1 MISQNAGEIVELAV
15 RRKNINIS
23 ELSRKM
29 KVNRRTLYNWFQQET
44 LTSAVI
50 HSISQAI
57 DYDFSQEFPEDFL
70 TNRSTCQK
78 TVEED
83 NATEAGGQQYY
94 WMKKYITLLEDY
106 RLLLEKYNNS
116 ISQTPV
122 DERRYYKYS

>member
-70 TNRSTCQK
+70 TNRSNCHK

-83 NATEAGGQQYY
+83 NAAETGEQKYY
-94 WMKKYITLLEDY
+94 WMKKYIALLEDY
-106 RLLLEKYNNS
+106 RLLLEKYNNNN
-116 ISQTPV
+116 SQTPV
-122 DERRYYKYS
+122 DERRFYKYS

>member
-44 LTSAVI
+44 LTSSVI
-50 HSISQAI
+50 YSISQAI
-57 DYDFSQEFPEDFL
+57 DYDFSQEFPENFFNKL
-70 TNRSTCQK
+70 TNCQK
-78 TVEED
+78 TQEED
-83 NATEAGGQQYY
+83 CASETEGLHYY

-106 RLLLEKYNNS
+106 RLLMEKYNNLQES
-116 ISQTPV
+116 ADRQI
-122 DERRYYKYS
+122 YKYS